1 MPYTIQTKDGIVI
14 RNIPDEIPRDSEQIK
29 QRVSQARTQRQQ
41 QGTGVDPDVPTE
53 GNIQTDIVPQQQNS
67 TVGEMALGGLEALGS
82 LATAATGGL
91 VGGTVGGIA
100 GAIGELTGQIPE
112 NEGQELMQQGS
123 SALTFEPRTEFG
135 KQLMKDIGGALGALP
150 AFMGGAPTAAA
161 RLGSTPSFRTV
172 QSASKARNIG
182 RRTLQNASSTRRALA
197 EEIKEGN
204 INAGNIAK
212 TLDSDGTL
220 IPNKNLKQAIK
231 LMGDDDSAYSTA
243 INLEK
248 MSKSD
253 KQVFNEML
261 STINDNKKSLDPV
274 KTMMDRPANAI
285 GSRLEEKVLRL
296 NKVKTDASRKV
307 GELING
313 ELGRKPVNVSSARN
327 NFVNSL
333 READVDIGL
342 NDKGK
347 LVSDASNTLTNI
359 DEVVKPDKL
368 NNILGRLQSG
378 NLSAKEAHRLKR
390 NLREMVSFDPT
401 KPGAT
406 RVSQE
411 IETAFKRLSTEL
423 GDSVGGVDNRY
434 KVANKKM
441 SETIGELKKADRLL
455 GSQIMIGD
463 DLAVSKLGSLAK
475 RIGTNLTSKEQV
487 IDLIDSLDSALIK
500 TGVRPK
506 DNVKRQV
513 AALADLEKIFNMEGA
528 MAPWSL
534 GGTTEK
540 AINSALKGT
549 QSVKDQAIDFATQ
562 KAKNLFGMSQLEFD
576 DKMKALRKLSE
587 VK

>member
-390 NLREMVSFDPT
+390 NLREMVSFDPS